1 MAKWLGDQSPAD
13 ESAWSRRRDR
23 LGVVVLYG
31 GVFALMAGAL
41 ALTVVAGFRPQD
53 EPWVRILTISLAPLV
68 GTVGAYFAN
77 RYRPTSLGW
86 PAAVVAIA
94 ATWLAAAAVPTW
106 LEPDNT
112 VTRVILYAVALVGA
126 AYVSAKL
133 VLLHHL
139 AVISETNRSPRC
151 PAGALLPSQERARAR
166 IVEAVEATRE
176 AGGGA
181 VQLVGRW
188 GDGKSYVVHTLP
200 DALDKRRFDVVF
212 LDIWQLQARSTL
224 DLAFYEALLA
234 RPSMLFPFG
243 WLNYPVLMLAPSI
256 IDNSRSIRTA
266 IKKGAEIEVPLRL
279 PRLVNQDAFEVRT
292 NQAKQRHL
300 VVVLDELDRATPEA
314 VQGALTILHRALLVG
329 KVTVVMPYVQEII
342 EAKAFSPLFPSLP
355 DLGSTHAALLY
366 QQKEFGDALEAAT
379 GDWTPALQRASWAA
393 FHAMGSEERRRFQ
406 SIASQRYLASSPVR
420 MHAGSVDDQVQV
432 LTRLPGTAEALRAL
446 GYEDGRVDQVGHV
459 VKGLIDPQ
467 ADGPAVRDLLGH
479 AVDLLRRVQSDIT
492 RPLDPWEVAAVLA
505 LAAQRARY

>member
-1 MAKWLGDQSPAD
+1 MAEWLGEQSPAD
-13 ESAWSRRRDR
+13 ESVWSRLVHG
-23 LGVVVLYG
+23 LGVALLYA
-31 GVFALMAGAL
+31 GVPALMAGAV

-53 EPWVRILTISLAPLV
+53 EPWVRILTISLAPVV

-94 ATWLAAAAVPTW
+94 VTWLAAAAVPTW

-126 AYVSAKL
+126 AYVTAKL
-133 VLLHHL
+133 ILLHHL

-151 PAGALLPSQERARAR
+151 PAGDLLPSQQRARAR

-266 IKKGAEIEVPLRL
+266 IKKGAEVEVQLRL

-292 NQAKQRHL
+292 NKAKRHL

-393 FHAMGSEERRRFQ
+393 FHAMGTEERRRFQ

-420 MHAGSVDDQVQV
+420 MHAGSLEDQVQV
-432 LTRLPGTAEALRAL
+432 LTRLPGTADALRAL
-446 GYEDGRVDQVGHV
+446 GYRDDAAVDQVGFV
-459 VKGLIDPQ
+459 VQGLLDKR

-479 AVDLLRRVQSDIT
+479 AVDLLRRVQSDIA
-492 RPLDPWEVAAVLA
+492 RDLDPWEVAAVLA